1 MNKRVLVILAHPMLE
16 NSRINRALF
25 AAARQCDCVRVHDL
39 YAAYPE
45 QMIDVAHE
53 QALVNEHDVL
63 VFQHPL
69 YWYSC
74 PALLKNWLDT
84 VLRYGWAYGETTHL
98 AGKVWVQAVSAA
110 GSEVVY
116 QRRGYN
122 HFSMAE
128 LLRPFEQTARLCN
141 MQYLQPFLT
150 QATDTLSDAVLQ
162 EHAAGYAAWLN
173 RLAAGDW
180 PPVVDSLQAEEA
192 QYLAPNIESAQYLAP
207 TTGDAHGIAPDNG
220 MKAS

>member
-1 MNKRVLVILAHPMLE
+1 MDKRVLVILAHPMLE

-25 AAARQCDCVRVHDL
+25 EAARRCDCVRVHDL
-39 YAAYPE
+39 YAVYPE
-45 QMIDVAHE
+45 QMIDVPHE

-98 AGKVWVQAVSAA
+98 AGKAWVQAVSAA

-141 MQYLQPFLT
+141 MHYLQPFLT
-150 QATDTLSDAVLQ
+150 QAADTLSNEALQ
-162 EHAAGYAAWLN
+162 EHADSYADWLN

-192 QYLAPNIESAQYLAP
+192 RYLAPDMEDARDLAP
-207 TTGDAHGIAPDNG
+207 NAENAQEND